1 LVLAGGIGCRT
12 NDGPRGARD
21 ALESRWGGGC
31 SVIIG
36 RLPLTIFIAHPSA
49 LLTDSRPH
57 GDGLIAWGYIRG
69 LAARGHEVHVA
80 AERVDLQSDVPDNVH
95 VYPLGAAGRPAALAR
110 PRYMW
115 RMRRLLQQLRRTTDI
130 DLIHQ
135 LNPVDVGMTLSLFDS
150 SLPVVLG
157 PYWPDFWLGYW
168 QGPSPSVARVKRV
181 VRRAQQRCATT
192 VLLSTPAAAPKLE
205 VPRHGGVRVRELSP
219 GIDTRQWIP
228 AAPTGPEQDV
238 LFLASLHT
246 YKGIFVLL
254 DAFERLSL
262 DFPAASL
269 LIAGVGPEESEVRRR
284 INAMV
289 ARDKVSLLGPV
300 ERDRVMSVMQSC
312 AVYCLPSYGEPF
324 GMSALEAMACGKP
337 VVVTDAGG
345 LRHIVDAEG
354 GRRVPAGDA
363 DALRTA
369 LGEILADPA
378 LRRTMGSHNRRVI
391 EERFAWPH
399 VIDRLEELYREAIEH
414 APGAGSRGLRALRL
428 AKSRGERFWAA
439 LRTNALLSR

>member
-1 LVLAGGIGCRT
+1 VSERT
-12 NDGPRGARD
+12 STRRPREPTTRGSTW
-21 ALESRWGGGC
+21 EGGG

-36 RLPLTIFIAHPSA
+36 RLPFTIFIAHPSA

-69 LAARGHEVHVA
+69 LAARGHELHIA
-80 AERVDLQSDVPDNVH
+80 AERVDLERDVPDNVH
-95 VYPLGAAGRPAALAR
+95 VYPLGAPGRPGALAR
-110 PRYMW
+110 VRYMW
-115 RMRRLLQQLRRTTDI
+115 RMRRLLRQLRRTTHI
-130 DLIHQ
+130 DVIHQ

-157 PYWPDFWLGYW
+157 PYWPDFWLGHW
-168 QGPSPSVARVKRV
+168 QGPRPSVARVKQV

-192 VLLSTPAAAPKLE
+192 ILLSTPAAAPKLE

-219 GIDTRQWIP
+219 GIDTRRWVP
-228 AAPTGPEQDV
+228 AGRADPEQDV
-238 LFLASLHT
+238 LFLAGLHI

-254 DAFERLSL
+254 DAFDRLSA
-262 DFPAASL
+262 DFPAARL

-284 INAMV
+284 INVMV
-289 ARDKVSLLGPV
+289 ARDRVSLLGLL

-312 AVYCLPSYGEPF
+312 AVHCLPSFGEPF

-345 LRHIVDAEG
+345 LRHIVDEEG

-363 DALRTA
+363 DALSAA

-378 LRRTMGSHNRRVI
+378 LRRTMGTHNRRVI
-391 EERFAWPH
+391 EERFAWPQ
-399 VIDRLEELYREAIEH
+399 VIDRLEDLYREAIEH
-414 APGAGSRGLRALRL
+414 APGAGSRGLRALRV
-428 AKSRGERFWAA
+428 ARSRGERFWAA

>member
-1 LVLAGGIGCRT
+1 M
-12 NDGPRGARD
+12 
-21 ALESRWGGGC
+21 
-31 SVIIG
+31 G
-36 RLPLTIFIAHPSA
+36 RLPLTIFIAHPSS

-69 LAARGHEVHVA
+69 LAERGHELHVA
-80 AERVDLQSDVPDNVH
+80 AERVDLLSDVPENVH
-95 VYPLGAAGRPAALAR
+95 VYRLGAAGRPAALAR

-115 RMRRLLQQLRRTTDI
+115 RMRRLLQQLRRTTNI
-130 DLIHQ
+130 DLVHQ
-135 LNPVDVGMTLSLFDS
+135 LNPVDVGMTLSVFDS

-181 VRRAQQRCATT
+181 VRRTQQRCATT

-205 VPRHGGVRVRELSP
+205 VPRHGAVRVRELSP
-219 GIDTRQWIP
+219 GIDARQWLP
-228 AAPTGPEQDV
+228 AARPDGTQDV

-254 DAFERLSL
+254 EAFERLAA
-262 DFPAASL
+262 DFPAARL
-269 LIAGVGPEESEVRRR
+269 LIAGNGPEESEVRRR
-284 INAMV
+284 IDAMA
-289 ARDKVSLLGPV
+289 ARDRVSLLGLV
-300 ERDRVMSVMQSC
+300 ERDRVISVMQSC
-312 AVYCLPSYGEPF
+312 DLYCLPSYGEPF

-345 LRHIVDAEG
+345 LRHIVDADG

-363 DALRTA
+363 EALTAA
-369 LGEILADPA
+369 LGEILVDPG
-378 LRRTMGSHNRRVI
+378 RRRAMGAHNRHVI

-399 VIDRLEELYREAIEH
+399 VIDRLEDVYREAIEH
-414 APGAGSRGLRALRL
+414 APDAGSRGLRAVRA
-428 AKSRGERFWAA
+428 AKSRGERMWAA
-439 LRTNALLSR
+439 LRADALLSS